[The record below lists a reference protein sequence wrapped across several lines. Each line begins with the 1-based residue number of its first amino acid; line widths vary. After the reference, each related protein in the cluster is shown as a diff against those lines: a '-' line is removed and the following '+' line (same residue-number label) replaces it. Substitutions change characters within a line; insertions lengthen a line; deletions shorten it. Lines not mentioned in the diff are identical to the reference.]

1 LALINLQ
8 WHRSF
13 FFGALSVTVVG
24 PRLFAFFFQSHKKIT
39 IESINGDK
47 EQEKAFRIT

>member
-1 LALINLQ
+1 VEVV
-8 WHRSF
+8 WPR
-13 FFGALSVTVVG
+13 FFGFL
-24 PRLFAFFFQSHKKIT
+24 FQSHKKIT